1 MSDHILELLGA
12 YLDGELDSRQ
22 LQNVESHLVECLVCQ
37 EEYEAMQALSA
48 RLQGSPTPEFS
59 SPERLAA
66 EVALRLPRRQSV
78 PTQNKALN
86 IGWWLVPVGLI
97 ITWIFISTTTL
108 ASDLVTAANGFGLLN
123 SASDWLVSS
132 SSSGGSYASLL
143 GRFGFL
149 EPGTLQWFTFS
160 ENITRDFISNHF
172 WQVSIA
178 MFYLGWI
185 AIWWARHT
193 RQGLGQPL
201 ES

>member
-12 YLDGELDSRQ
+12 YLDGELRSGQ
-22 LQNVESHLVECLVCQ
+22 LHKVETHLVECLVCQ
-37 EEYEAMQALSA
+37 EAYAALQVLSVT
-48 RLQGSPTPEFS
+48 LQGAPTPDFS

-66 EVALRLPRRQSV
+66 EVALRLPRRPSV
-78 PTQNKALN
+78 PAHNKVLN
-86 IGWWLVPVGLI
+86 VGWWLVPVGLI

-123 SASDWLVSS
+123 SASDWLVSNS
-132 SSSGGSYASLL
+132 SSEANYSTLL
-143 GRFGFL
+143 GQFGFL
-149 EPGTLQWFTFS
+149 EPGPLQWFTFS
-160 ENITRDFISNHF
+160 ENFTRNFISNYF

-178 MFYLGWI
+178 MLYLSWI

-193 RQGLGQPL
+193 RHGLDQHL